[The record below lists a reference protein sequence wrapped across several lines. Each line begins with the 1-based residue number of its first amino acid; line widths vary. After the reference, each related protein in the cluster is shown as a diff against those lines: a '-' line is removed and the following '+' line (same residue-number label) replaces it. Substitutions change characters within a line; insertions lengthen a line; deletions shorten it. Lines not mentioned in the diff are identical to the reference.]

1 MTMAQSP
8 AWPGWCCNMPGSVSS
23 GWLSPGSVSFGQPWW
38 VMGGSPWPSSAQC
51 HGGGLKR
58 SKLTSPGDG
67 GPKSIMLRCWYR
79 SPVRGLKKKRV
90 KWKRAEGVEGPSPG
104 AVFGGNG
111 RTLMGTKGPYLLP
124 GEILIPGFNRPLQSQ
139 AVNWA
144 TAGLLADLLACW
156 RAFSAAPRRQQPQA
170 T

>member
-1 MTMAQSP
+1 MITTKALILAFQSAKIDSNVILMAFYALKSQNKCLCYHRP
-8 AWPGWCCNMPGSVSS
+8 
-23 GWLSPGSVSFGQPWW
+23 LSTFF
-38 VMGGSPWPSSAQC
+38 
-51 HGGGLKR
+51 
-58 SKLTSPGDG
+58 
-67 GPKSIMLRCWYR
+67 IRCWYP

-111 RTLMGTKGPYLLP
+111 RPLMGTKGPYLLS
-124 GEILIPGFNRPLQSQ
+124 GEILIPGLNRPLQSR

-144 TAGLLADLLACW
+144 TAGLLAGPLACW
-156 RAFSAAPRRQQPQA
+156 RAFPAAPRRQQPQA

>member
-1 MTMAQSP
+1 MPVQGPPGRLIRYSHPSP
-8 AWPGWCCNMPGSVSS
+8 V
-23 GWLSPGSVSFGQPWW
+23 
-38 VMGGSPWPSSAQC
+38 
-51 HGGGLKR
+51 GGLKE
-58 SKLTSPGDG
+58 
-67 GPKSIMLRCWYR
+67 
-79 SPVRGLKKKRV
+79 KRV

-111 RTLMGTKGPYLLP
+111 RTLMGPKGPYLLP
-124 GEILIPGFNRPLQSQ
+124 GEILIPGLNRPLQSQ

-144 TAGLLADLLACW
+144 TAGLLAGPLACW